1 MYEDKIN
8 EEMCRSTFLNI
19 YQYFEKEVGKGEWN
33 DIKTKPI
40 LMILIE
46 KPAYINF
53 SNETKSTYNNIT
65 RNFENIK
72 RKHGLESILS
82 LRELNESLQILTSIL
97 KNDEKFLNYYFT
109 KYLSVLND
117 ESLNFKNRLSSAE
130 TNLIDLKNSDDIIL
144 KKLENSNTENS
155 NKIKQINII
164 LNELKQ
170 LDANQLAFEV
180 KKNVEYIRNAKKQT
194 EILIGNIAEN
204 KNAGK
209 YKEYYEKCRKSAR
222 GLFWFSLSIMVFV
235 AVFVGW
241 HLWNI
246 ETLESAKLLIRIP
259 MAFLVLLPSFFMM
272 REAKKLKDKE
282 FQYHDIMC
290 RIVTSAPYIDGLTH
304 LDDNQKDQ
312 MKADLVKDF
321 FARPIECRDD
331 GGLVPIEE
339 ICKIV
344 KMCAGEK

>member
-1 MYEDKIN
+1 MGVDKEYCRSMFSMIYQNIQKNNSFDTYRAISFVLSNDPELFDENDTLILCFKGISKTYKMWDNEKDSQIKDDLFNDILSKLLFIYTLFLKNVDLHKSQIFFSQYQTKIN
-8 EEMCRSTFLNI
+8 ELMQTNISLISPQLNMI
-19 YQYFEKEVGKGEWN
+19 CSDISKIN
-33 DIKTKPI
+33 DRLSK
-40 LMILIE
+40 
-46 KPAYINF
+46 
-53 SNETKSTYNNIT
+53 
-65 RNFENIK
+65 FENIDVVK
-72 RKHGLESILS
+72 EKEDVIM
-82 LRELNESLQILTSIL
+82 LR
-97 KNDEKFLNYYFT
+97 
-109 KYLSVLND
+109 KYLEDSKQRV
-117 ESLNFKNRLSSAE
+117 
-130 TNLIDLKNSDDIIL
+130 DII
-144 KKLENSNTENS
+144 
-155 NKIKQINII
+155 
-164 LNELKQ
+164 
-170 LDANQLAFEV
+170 
-180 KKNVEYIRNAKKQT
+180 
-194 EILIGNIAEN
+194 IGDIAEN

-209 YKEYYEKCRKSAR
+209 YKEYYENCRKSAR
-222 GLFWFSLSIMVFV
+222 GLFWFSLLIMGSV
-235 AVFVGW
+235 AGIVGW

-321 FARPIECRDD
+321 FARPIECCDD